1 MSPEQL
7 TAAVQAFLAEARAK
21 AAGGITVA
29 EFGDLVVG
37 LLRLVVAG
45 LDTITSLDGPAKK
58 AWALAAVA
66 SLFDTV
72 ADKAVPLWLWPAWLV
87 LRPAV
92 RALVLAAAGGALEQ
106 VLILTRGLERTA

>member
-1 MSPEQL
+1 MTPEQL
-7 TAAVQAFLAEARAK
+7 TTAVQTFLADARTK
-21 AAGGITVA
+21 AAGGLTVA

-37 LLRLVVAG
+37 LLRLAVAG
-45 LDTITSLDGPAKK
+45 LDTIATLDGPAKK
-58 AWALAAVA
+58 AWALAAVGT
-66 SLFDTV
+66 LFDTV